1 MKKTILSLAFLSL
14 SFLAVT
20 SSCREIGGAQSSG
33 NQNSTLKPKNVTGIV
48 SVKGSQCLY
57 ESAAKIKA

>member
-20 SSCREIGGAQSSG
+20 SSCREIGGAQSTGSP
-33 NQNSTLKPKNVTGIV
+33 QTIKPKNETSFV
-48 SVKGSQCLY
+48 SFKGSQCLY
-57 ESAAKIKA
+57 TNAPKIKA